1 MTKGEFVSRIVN
13 GLNSLSK
20 DQRISKRYILHV
32 GERIVEDFLAK
43 HLRDG
48 RLTRDI
54 DLITYIDCLRMEPLD
69 MVKCDI
75 IEFKRC
81 HKLMRSVC
89 KLPDIFTADY
99 GNSIV
104 SVYSVDELTEIK
116 PITLQQYR
124 RNLNRRGKADNLF
137 YYEKDGYL
145 YIPDSE
151 VRTVSLELITMK
163 PEQIIENGCHCEDQ
177 EEEECRDIYQERFII
192 PSKFIDNVVKA
203 TIQEVAFKKQIPTDS
218 NPNLN
223 ENA

>member
-1 MTKGEFVSRIVN
+1 MTKGEFISRITN
-13 GLNSLSK
+13 GLNALSK

-124 RNLNRRGKADNLF
+124 RNLTRRGKADNLF

-163 PEQIIENGCHCEDQ
+163 PEQIIDNGCYCED
-177 EEEECRDIYQERFII
+177 EEVEECRDIYQERFII

-223 ENA
+223 ENS

>member
-20 DQRISKRYILHV
+20 DQRISKRYILNV
-32 GERIVEDFLAK
+32 GENIVEDFISK

-48 RLTRDI
+48 RLLKDV
-54 DLITYIDCLRMEPLD
+54 DLITYVDCLRMEPLD

-116 PITLQQYR
+116 PIELQQYR
-124 RNLNRRGKADNLF
+124 RNRERRGKADNLF

-151 VRTVSLELITMK
+151 VRTVSLELITMR
-163 PEQIIENGCHCEDQ
+163 PEQLAENGCFCDDQ
-177 EEEECRDIYQERFII
+177 EIDECRDIYDEKFII